1 MLYQGVEE
9 ECHQKGQCSL
19 THFLKLKNKFAICN
33 YLKNCVNPQATQAIK
48 MFEIISY
55 LSPFTNQ
62 YENPR

>member
-48 MFEIISY
+48 MFEIVS
-55 LSPFTNQ
+55 
-62 YENPR
+62 